1 MSLVQQRLSFGE
13 MPSEMFQEHVLYF
26 GEERYLSRKI
36 PIWWALQKVSK
47 TWLFSHYGSK
57 FPLPLNQELINCIW
71 LPWQFKID
79 ILYRNW
85 RVHGILTKSM
95 KLLK

>member
-13 MPSEMFQEHVLYF
+13 MSSEMFQEHVLYF
-26 GEERYLSRKI
+26 GEERYLVVRF
-36 PIWWALQKVSK
+36 PFWWALQKVSK

-79 ILYRNW
+79 NMYRDW
-85 RVHGILTKSM
+85 RVHGILMESI

>member
-36 PIWWALQKVSK
+36 PIWWALQKVSSALVRFPFGGHFK
-47 TWLFSHYGSK
+47 K
-57 FPLPLNQELINCIW
+57 FPKHGCFLI
-71 LPWQFKID
+71 
-79 ILYRNW
+79 
-85 RVHGILTKSM
+85 TA
-95 KLLK
+95 